1 MLLLILFLVLNHL
14 LLLLLIASHVAIF
27 SLAVDFDGAFQAK
40 VWLQQVTV
48 ALLARIADVHLI
60 YVAIDLFDDFR
71 AENSWRQRVLMTVVL
86 LGVVLELIRALVF
99 LVHGSSNLTVARCQ
113 VYLKRDLLK
122 AGCIRAL
129 HTLIHSQVGICGRQG
144 LEAGVTVISS
154 LGCAAI

>member
-14 LLLLLIASHVAIF
+14 LLLIACHVAIF

-48 ALLARIADVHLI
+48 ALLTRIADVHLI
-60 YVAIDLFDDFR
+60 YVAIDLFDDLR
-71 AENSWRQRVLMTVVL
+71 AENSWRQRVLMSML
-86 LGVVLELIRALVF
+86 LGVLELIRALVF
-99 LVHGSSNLTVARCQ
+99 LVHGTSNLTVARCQ

-129 HTLIHSQVGICGRQG
+129 HTLIYSQVGVCGRQG